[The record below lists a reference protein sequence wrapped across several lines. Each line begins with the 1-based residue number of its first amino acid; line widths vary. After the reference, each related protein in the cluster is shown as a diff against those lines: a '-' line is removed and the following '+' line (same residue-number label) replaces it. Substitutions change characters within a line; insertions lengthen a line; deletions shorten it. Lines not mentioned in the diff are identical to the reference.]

1 MFSKELAKPK
11 PGERWLLVTSAQH
24 MPRAIGV
31 FRQAGFAVEAYPVAW
46 QTGLR
51 PDFEPSLNIVGNL
64 SGLDAAAYEWV
75 GLAAYWFTGKSAALF
90 PAPERR
96 RRFTRANCEIFRAAV
111 LLPSLGAILV
121 RPGSRPRTRRTIQV
135 LLEVV
140 MPAKGEP
147 RAMSFNFPHSRSTGV
162 AG

>member
-1 MFSKELAKPK
+1 
-11 PGERWLLVTSAQH
+11 

-64 SGLDAAAYEWV
+64 SRLDAAAYEWV

-90 PAPERR
+90 PAP
-96 RRFTRANCEIFRAAV
+96 
-111 LLPSLGAILV
+111 
-121 RPGSRPRTRRTIQV
+121 
-135 LLEVV
+135 
-140 MPAKGEP
+140 
-147 RAMSFNFPHSRSTGV
+147 
-162 AG
+162 